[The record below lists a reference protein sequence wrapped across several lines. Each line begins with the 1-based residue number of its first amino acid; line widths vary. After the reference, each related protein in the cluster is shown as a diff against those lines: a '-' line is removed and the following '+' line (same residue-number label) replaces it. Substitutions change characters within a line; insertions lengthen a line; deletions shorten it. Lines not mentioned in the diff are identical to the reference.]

1 MNEDE
6 LKLMQ
11 EKEEQAYLTA
21 RREDMQLKKKP
32 NKKNSGAWVEINTFA
47 RVVQRGLTRSEI
59 AVWLV
64 LWTYADRKTA
74 LSSRSFQQLAEES
87 GCSQRAVVSAIA
99 SLTKKGLVKRVSK
112 GSNLTHLASV
122 YQVFFT
128 PKGD

>member
-6 LKLMQ
+6 LKLMR

-21 RREDMQLKKKP
+21 REGMQIKKKP

-87 GCSQRAVVSAIA
+87 GCSQRAVVNAIA
-99 SLTKKGLVKRVSK
+99 SLTKKKLIKRVSK